1 MYDFAVL
8 FLFRQKKYFNDIWHL
23 QSEKAKNVH
32 WTFFSY
38 AWQKRETA
46 DRGAIDCFEGSIK
59 INKGLLIVKKIL

>member
-1 MYDFAVL
+1 MFCFFFDT
-8 FLFRQKKYFNDIWHL
+8 KKHL
-23 QSEKAKNVH
+23 QSENSKKIH
-32 WTFFSY
+32 WTSFSY